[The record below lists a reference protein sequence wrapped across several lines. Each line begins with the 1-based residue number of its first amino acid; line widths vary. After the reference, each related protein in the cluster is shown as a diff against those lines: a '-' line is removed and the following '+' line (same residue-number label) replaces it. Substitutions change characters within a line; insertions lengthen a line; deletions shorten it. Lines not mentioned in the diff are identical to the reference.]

1 MSQQATNVSRLSMM
15 SSLLFSMKCVDHN
28 TYHCFLHIYAIFA
41 VKYFDKKI
49 CKIEKRR
56 TTKKALS
63 HEDSNDA
70 TPFYHPQQAFPTTG
84 KYKRA
89 QIAS

>member
-41 VKYFDKKI
+41 VKYFDKKNLQNR
-49 CKIEKRR
+49 KTEDDEKG
-56 TTKKALS
+56 
-63 HEDSNDA
+63 
-70 TPFYHPQQAFPTTG
+70 F
-84 KYKRA
+84 
-89 QIAS
+89 IA